1 VVPLVEVLVDVL
13 EDQRVAEVA
22 DDELLDVGLGAE
34 VVVAE
39 RVQGFLNPL
48 VDGLH
53 VCGAEDGLCVEL
65 CCDLLAHPLG
75 VLDEL
80 GDVIVCSS
88 SDECHDAFAGLR
100 RGGLCDSV

>member
-1 VVPLVEVLVDVL
+1 MSNESYKGEVQVAHKVKKGYLSHEGRDAGYRVVPLVEVLVDVS

-39 RVQGFLNPL
+39 RVQGLLNPL

-53 VCGAEDGLCVEL
+53 VCGAEDGLCV
-65 CCDLLAHPLG
+65 
-75 VLDEL
+75 
-80 GDVIVCSS
+80 
-88 SDECHDAFAGLR
+88 
-100 RGGLCDSV
+100 